1 MIIMKIYHG
10 EYLRRGRHSAANQIY
25 LVTTNIIER
34 QPLLENFQAARTVI
48 HEMRRLDAE
57 MRTDSMAFVI
67 MPDHLHWLF
76 SLRPGNQL
84 SDIMRLL
91 KGRASRELNRRRLAN
106 GTIWQSSFHDHA
118 LRREEDIQAIA
129 RYIIANPVRA
139 GLVKSVR
146 EYPHWDA
153 VWL

>member
-1 MIIMKIYHG
+1 MTLYQSRR
-10 EYLRRGRHSAANQIY
+10 LRHGRHSAANQIY
-25 LVTTNIIER
+25 LVTTNIAER

-48 HEMRRLDAE
+48 RGMRRLDTE
-57 MRTDSMAFVI
+57 MRVDSMAFVI

-76 SLRPGNQL
+76 SLHPGNQL
-84 SDIMRLL
+84 SDVMRLL
-91 KGRASRELNRRRLAN
+91 KGRASRELNMRRLAN

-118 LRREEDIQAIA
+118 LRREENIQDVA